1 MHYFDPMP
9 LMSIPAHFDGTQ
21 VLLDEKVALPLN
33 ARLLVTVLD
42 GSNKDREE
50 FLKLAA
56 NSLATA
62 YSDEEVEYTA
72 ADLKR

>member
-1 MHYFDPMP
+1 MPYFAPMP

-42 GSNKDREE
+42 GSNEDREE
-50 FLKLAA
+50 FLQLAA

>member
-1 MHYFDPMP
+1 MP

-42 GSNKDREE
+42 ESNEDREE
-50 FLKLAA
+50 FLQLAA

>member
-1 MHYFDPMP
+1 MP

-42 GSNKDREE
+42 GSNEDRDE
-50 FLKLAA
+50 FLQLAA

>member
-1 MHYFDPMP
+1 MP
-9 LMSIPAHFDGTQ
+9 PMSIPAHYDGTQ
-21 VLLDEKVALPLN
+21 VLLDEKVSLPPN
-33 ARLLVTVLD
+33 SRLLVTVLD
-42 GSNKDREE
+42 DSDDDREQ
-50 FLKLAA
+50 FLQLAS

>member
-1 MHYFDPMP
+1 
-9 LMSIPAHFDGTQ
+9 MSIPAHFDGTQ

-42 GSNKDREE
+42 GSNEDREE
-50 FLKLAA
+50 FLQLAA

>member
-1 MHYFDPMP
+1 MP
-9 LMSIPAHFDGTQ
+9 LMCIPAHFDGNQ
-21 VLLDEKVALPLN
+21 VLLDEKVVLPTN

-42 GSNKDREE
+42 GSNDDREE
-50 FLKLAA
+50 FLQLAA
-56 NSLATA
+56 NSLSKA

>member
-1 MHYFDPMP
+1 MLYFAPMP

-42 GSNKDREE
+42 GSNEDREE
-50 FLKLAA
+50 FLQLAA

-62 YSDEEVEYTA
+62 YSNEEVEYTA

>member
-1 MHYFDPMP
+1 
-9 LMSIPAHFDGTQ
+9 MSIPAHFDGTQ

-42 GSNKDREE
+42 GSNEDREE
-50 FLKLAA
+50 FLQLAA

-62 YSDEEVEYTA
+62 YSNEEVEYTA
-72 ADLKR
+72 ADLKQ

>member
-21 VLLDEKVALPLN
+21 VLLDEKVALPIN

-42 GSNKDREE
+42 ESNEDREE
-50 FLKLAA
+50 FLQLAA

>member
-1 MHYFDPMP
+1 
-9 LMSIPAHFDGTQ
+9 MSIQAHYDGTQ
-21 VLLDEKVALPLN
+21 VLLDEKVTLPLN

-42 GSNKDREE
+42 GSNEDREE
-50 FLKLAA
+50 FLQLAA
-56 NSLATA
+56 KSLATA

>member
-42 GSNKDREE
+42 GSNEDREE
-50 FLKLAA
+50 FLQLAA

>member
-1 MHYFDPMP
+1 MP

-42 GSNKDREE
+42 GSNEDREE
-50 FLKLAA
+50 FLQLAA

-62 YSDEEVEYTA
+62 YSNEEVEYTA

>member
-1 MHYFDPMP
+1 MP
-9 LMSIPAHFDGTQ
+9 LMSIPAHYDGTQ
-21 VLLDEKVALPLN
+21 VLLDEKVSLPPN
-33 ARLLVTVLD
+33 RRLLVTVLD
-42 GSNKDREE
+42 DSDDDREQ
-50 FLKLAA
+50 FLQLAS

>member
-42 GSNKDREE
+42 GSNEDREE
-50 FLKLAA
+50 FLQLAA

-62 YSDEEVEYTA
+62 YSNEEVEYTA

>member
-1 MHYFDPMP
+1 MP
-9 LMSIPAHFDGTQ
+9 LISIPAHFDGTQ

-42 GSNKDREE
+42 GSNEDREE
-50 FLKLAA
+50 FLQLAA

>member
-1 MHYFDPMP
+1 MP

-21 VLLDEKVALPLN
+21 VLLDEKVALPIN

-42 GSNKDREE
+42 GSNEDREE
-50 FLKLAA
+50 FLQLAA

>member
-1 MHYFDPMP
+1 MP
-9 LMSIPAHFDGTQ
+9 LMSIPAHYDGTQ
-21 VLLDEKVALPLN
+21 VLLDEKVSLPPN
-33 ARLLVTVLD
+33 SRLLVTVLD
-42 GSNKDREE
+42 DSNDDREQ
-50 FLKLAA
+50 FLQLAS

>member
-1 MHYFDPMP
+1 MPYFDPMP
-9 LMSIPAHFDGTQ
+9 LMSIPAHYDGTQ
-21 VLLDEKVALPLN
+21 VLLDEKVTLAPN

-42 GSNKDREE
+42 DSNDDREQ
-50 FLKLAA
+50 FLQLAA

>member
-1 MHYFDPMP
+1 MP
-9 LMSIPAHFDGTQ
+9 LMSIPAHYDGTQ
-21 VLLDEKVALPLN
+21 VLLDEKVSLPPN
-33 ARLLVTVLD
+33 SRLLVTVLD
-42 GSNKDREE
+42 DSDDDREQ
-50 FLKLAA
+50 FLQLAS

>member
-1 MHYFDPMP
+1 MP
-9 LMSIPAHFDGTQ
+9 LMSIQAHYDGTQ
-21 VLLDEKVALPLN
+21 VLLDEKVTLAPN

-42 GSNKDREE
+42 DSNDDREQ
-50 FLKLAA
+50 FLQLAA

>member
-1 MHYFDPMP
+1 MP
-9 LMSIPAHFDGTQ
+9 LMSIPAHFDGTL

-42 GSNKDREE
+42 GSNEDRDE
-50 FLKLAA
+50 FLQLAA
-56 NSLATA
+56 NSLAAA

>member
-1 MHYFDPMP
+1 MP
-9 LMSIPAHFDGTQ
+9 LMSIPAHYDGTQ
-21 VLLDEKVALPLN
+21 VLLDEKVSLPLN
-33 ARLLVTVLD
+33 SRLLVTVLD
-42 GSNKDREE
+42 DSDDDREQ
-50 FLKLAA
+50 FLQLAF

>member
-1 MHYFDPMP
+1 MP

-21 VLLDEKVALPLN
+21 VLLDEKVALPTN

-42 GSNKDREE
+42 GANEEREE
-50 FLKLAA
+50 FLQLAA
-56 NSLATA
+56 NSLAKA
-62 YSDEEVEYTA
+62 YSDEEVEYTT

>member
-1 MHYFDPMP
+1 MPYFDPMP

-21 VLLDEKVALPLN
+21 VLPDEKVALPLN

-42 GSNKDREE
+42 GSNEDREE
-50 FLKLAA
+50 FLQLAA

>member
-1 MHYFDPMP
+1 MP
-9 LMSIPAHFDGTQ
+9 LMSIPAHYDGTQ
-21 VLLDEKVALPLN
+21 VLLDEKVSLPPN
-33 ARLLVTVLD
+33 SRLLVTVLD
-42 GSNKDREE
+42 DSDNDREQ
-50 FLKLAA
+50 FLQLAS

>member
-1 MHYFDPMP
+1 
-9 LMSIPAHFDGTQ
+9 MSIPAHYDGTQ
-21 VLLDEKVALPLN
+21 VLLDEKVSLPPN
-33 ARLLVTVLD
+33 SRLLVTVLD
-42 GSNKDREE
+42 DSDDDREQ
-50 FLKLAA
+50 FLQLAS

>member
-1 MHYFDPMP
+1 
-9 LMSIPAHFDGTQ
+9 MSIPAHYDGTQ
-21 VLLDEKVALPLN
+21 VLLDEKVSLPPN
-33 ARLLVTVLD
+33 SRLLVTVLD
-42 GSNKDREE
+42 GSDDDREQ
-50 FLKLAA
+50 FLQLAS

>member
-1 MHYFDPMP
+1 MP

-42 GSNKDREE
+42 GANEDREE
-50 FLKLAA
+50 FLQLAS

>member
-1 MHYFDPMP
+1 MPYFDSMP

-21 VLLDEKVALPLN
+21 VLLDDKVALPLN

-42 GSNKDREE
+42 GSNEDREE
-50 FLKLAA
+50 FLQLAA

>member
-1 MHYFDPMP
+1 MP
-9 LMSIPAHFDGTQ
+9 LMSIPAHYDGTQ
-21 VLLDEKVALPLN
+21 VLLDEKVTLAPN

-42 GSNKDREE
+42 DSNDDREQ
-50 FLKLAA
+50 FLQLAA

>member
-1 MHYFDPMP
+1 MP

-42 GSNKDREE
+42 GSNEDREE
-50 FLKLAA
+50 FLQLAA

>member
-1 MHYFDPMP
+1 MP

-21 VLLDEKVALPLN
+21 VLLDEKVALPIN

-42 GSNKDREE
+42 ESNKDREE
-50 FLKLAA
+50 FHQLAA

>member
-1 MHYFDPMP
+1 MPYFDLMP
-9 LMSIPAHFDGTQ
+9 LMSIQAHYDGTQ
-21 VLLDEKVALPLN
+21 VLLDEKVTLAPN

-42 GSNKDREE
+42 DSNDDRKQ
-50 FLKLAA
+50 FLQLAA